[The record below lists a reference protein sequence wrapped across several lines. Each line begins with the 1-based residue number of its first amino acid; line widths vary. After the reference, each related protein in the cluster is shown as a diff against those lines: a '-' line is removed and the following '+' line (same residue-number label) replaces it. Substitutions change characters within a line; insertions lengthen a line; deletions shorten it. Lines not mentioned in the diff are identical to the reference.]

1 MMKLKKIVLLSLF
14 LGSLLVSS
22 SFAAGVDMEEGM
34 WEITTKVEMAG
45 MAFSMPGMTQ
55 TMCLTKDDMIPQ
67 QDLQAQSSGC
77 TVKSQTVSGNSVN
90 WEVLCDSEGGKTTST
105 GKITYSGDSFEG
117 TVNMTVPGAGP
128 MQQTMTGRR
137 IGACN

>member
-1 MMKLKKIVLLSLF
+1 MKLRKILLLA
-14 LGSLLVSS
+14 LCLVSMLTS
-22 SFAAGVDMEEGM
+22 TCFAAGIDMEEGL
-34 WEITTKVEMAG
+34 WEITTKIEMAG

-55 TMCLTKDDMIPQ
+55 TMCLTKEDLIPQ
-67 QDLQAQSSGC
+67 QDLQAQSNDC
-77 TVKSQTVSGNSVN
+77 TVKSKTISGNSVA
-90 WEVLCDSEGGKTTST
+90 WEVVCNTDGGKTTST
-105 GKITYSGDSFEG
+105 GKITYNGDSFEG